1 MMKDDLLM
9 IAEVFRTGNSRQR
22 ELFRTPARGVMPS
35 TETLPP
41 NHAQP
46 GRNRAC
52 GRRTLFHACSQLLLC
67 LLLIAGLWAPQA
79 SATATAER
87 EAAAADTSTVEWMRF
102 YFNMPADTSL
112 SRNGIAVNDNYDLIG
127 TLTDLIDAARYSVDV
142 AVYDF
147 QNPRVGQ
154 ALTDARARGLR
165 VRVIIDQ
172 GNRDRRPD
180 LTDPLWEMLREGD
193 VIVMDD
199 NGTVYWSDGRT
210 DVNRIPGAT
219 SFMHHKF
226 AVIDAQSP
234 DPDDFYTWAGSM
246 NLTYTGPYNTNV
258 TYVIKDSGITQAFE
272 LEFNIMWG
280 SDGALPNPSRARF
293 KRHKPDVG
301 RHQHWV
307 GDTRVELYFSPMN
320 SSRTKPSISERVVE
334 LVEAAS
340 YDLAFMAF
348 SITPGIPI
356 SQAIWARSAQADVS
370 LGGVID
376 RAFFGRYRAQ
386 GEIWTV
392 PEARMFGRSV
402 LPGRELR
409 KLHHKTLLIDALTD
423 AADAVPVVVTGS
435 YNFSA
440 AAEYANDEFMLIIHC
455 GEVANQFVQEFGAVK
470 ARARGEAEPPVPAM
484 DPDVWYRVASVTDGQ
499 VFQAELTPNFRYPVS
514 LIGVDAPR
522 LFAGPDSSFHHA
534 GASSAYLT
542 RLLEG
547 REVRIQGP
555 FGDVPE
561 NRFSRFHAY
570 VTARDSAGNEISVNR
585 KMLLNGMAAYS
596 RFNQQHPDSA
606 AAWRAL
612 AEKARAE
619 GLNLW
624 AEPDKVGQR
633 VARTQEDLEA
643 RVRSA
648 PDFPIN
654 LNTAPLE
661 ELVLLP
667 MIGPARA
674 EAIIAYRQANGPFT
688 DLDDLQRIRGIGPGI
703 VERISVFV
711 VLE

>member
-1 MMKDDLLM
+1 MMLRPFS
-9 IAEVFRTGNSRQR
+9 APRPAFRAPSRCAGGLTGTMDRSVRPSSEN
-22 ELFRTPARGVMPS
+22 PARSAFFSFRGMCF
-35 TETLPP
+35 
-41 NHAQP
+41 
-46 GRNRAC
+46 R
-52 GRRTLFHACSQLLLC
+52 LLL
-67 LLLIAGLWAPQA
+67 LLLLVAVFP
-79 SATATAER
+79 
-87 EAAAADTSTVEWMRF
+87 AAALSVHRNSAPADTSTVEWMQF
-102 YFNMPADTSL
+102 FFNMPADTSL
-112 SRNGIAVNDNYDLIG
+112 SRNGTRVNDSHDLIG
-127 TLTDLIDAARYSVDV
+127 TLTDLIEAARYSVDV

-154 ALTDARARGLR
+154 ALADARARGLR

-172 GNRDRRPD
+172 GNRDRRAD
-180 LTDPLWEMLREGD
+180 LTDSLWEMLREGD

-199 NGTVYWSDGRT
+199 NGTVYWPDGRIER
-210 DVNRIPGAT
+210 NRIPGST

-258 TYVIKDSGITQAFE
+258 TYVIKDSGITRAFE
-272 LEFNIMWG
+272 EEFNIMWG
-280 SDGALPNPSRARF
+280 SEGALPDPARARF
-293 KRHKPDVG
+293 KRHKPNVS
-301 RHQHWV
+301 RNQHWV
-307 GDTRVELYFSPMN
+307 GDTPVELYFSPMN
-320 SSRTKPSISERVVE
+320 SARTKPGISDRVVE
-334 LVEAAS
+334 LVENAR

-356 SQAIWARSAQADVS
+356 SQAIWARSAQADVTLS
-370 LGGVID
+370 GVID

-409 KLHHKTLLIDALTD
+409 KLHHKTLLIDAFSD
-423 AADAVPVVVTGS
+423 APDAVPVVVTGS

-440 AAEYANDEFMLIIHC
+440 AAEFANDEFMLIIHC
-455 GEVANQFVQEFGAVK
+455 GLVANQFVQEFAGVK

-484 DPDVWYRVASVTDGQ
+484 SPDAWYRVASVTDGQ
-499 VFQAELTPNFRYPVS
+499 LFEVELTPNFRYPVS

-522 LFAGPDSSFHHA
+522 LFAGAADSSHYHA
-534 GASSAYLT
+534 GASAAFLNNLLSGKEV
-542 RLLEG
+542 RLEG
-547 REVRIQGP
+547 PYG
-555 FGDVPE
+555 GVPE

-585 KMLLNGMAAYS
+585 EMLLNGMAAYS
-596 RFNQQHPDSA
+596 RFNVQHPDSA
-606 AAWRAL
+606 AAWRAV
-612 AEKARAE
+612 AEQAERA

-624 AEPDKVGQR
+624 AQPEKIGTRVGR
-633 VARTQEDLEA
+633 ATEDLSA

-661 ELVLLP
+661 DLVLLP

-674 EAIIAYRQANGPFT
+674 QAIIDHRNAHGPFT
-688 DLDDLQRIRGIGPGI
+688 ELDHLQRIRGIGPAI